1 MPNTP
6 TPTKLQI
13 ILGKILNSNC
23 LACRN
28 RADVFDAL
36 DHDEISRVDCHR
48 VSIHYNPG
56 ETIFKQGT
64 PCHNFV
70 CITSGLVKIYIEHEN
85 SHNVILGLVRPINYI
100 FEPGAFVDQRHHFSA
115 VACEETNA
123 CLIDINLMQDLIKT
137 NPGFAN
143 EFIKKISI
151 QAISL
156 FSKISSNAQKHVFGR
171 MADILLYLNSEIYPN
186 NPFELTIS
194 RQDLADLSGMTKES
208 AIRVLKK
215 FKDDNIIAL
224 SNNRLEILNRQLLES
239 ISKTG

>member
-1 MPNTP
+1 MSKVIET
-6 TPTKLQI
+6 
-13 ILGKILNSNC
+13 NC

-28 RADVFDAL
+28 RADIFNSL
-36 DHDEISRVDCHR
+36 SIHELEKVDCQR
-48 VSIHYNPG
+48 VSIHYNRG
-56 ETIFKQGT
+56 EVIFKQDA
-64 PCHNFV
+64 PCYNFI
-70 CITSGLVKIYIEHEN
+70 CITSGLVKIYLEHDN
-85 SHNVILGLVRPINYI
+85 RHNVILGLIRPINYI

>member
-1 MPNTP
+1 M
-6 TPTKLQI
+6 
-13 ILGKILNSNC
+13 GKTINSNC
-23 LACRN
+23 LACRS
-28 RADVFDAL
+28 RADIFDTL
-36 DHDEISRVDCHR
+36 DDEQIFQVDCHR
-48 VSIHYNPG
+48 VSIHYNQG

-70 CITSGLVKIYIEHEN
+70 CITSGLVKLYIEHEN
-85 SHNVILGLVRPINYI
+85 SHNVILGLVRPVNYI

-115 VACEETNA
+115 VACEETTA
-123 CLIDINLMQDLIKT
+123 CLIDINLMQDLMRT
-137 NPGFAN
+137 NPKFAS

-151 QAISL
+151 QAIHL
-156 FSKISSNAQKHVFGR
+156 FKKISSHTQKHVFGR
-171 MADILLYLNSEIYPN
+171 MADILLYLNSEIYSE

-215 FKDDNIIAL
+215 FKEDNIIAL
-224 SNNRLEILNRQLLES
+224 SANRLEILNRPMLET